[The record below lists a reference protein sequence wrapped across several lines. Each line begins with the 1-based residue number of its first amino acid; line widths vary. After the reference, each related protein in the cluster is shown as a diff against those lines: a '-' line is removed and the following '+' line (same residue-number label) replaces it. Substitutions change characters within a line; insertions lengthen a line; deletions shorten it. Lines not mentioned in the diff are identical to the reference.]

1 MVSGEKETRAWGI
14 HLSST
19 DVRNKPIKLTRNG
32 RNVLEGSKGLEK
44 SAGLTGCEGS
54 GG

>member
-1 MVSGEKETRAWGI
+1 M
-14 HLSST
+14 SST

-32 RNVLEGSKGLEK
+32 RNVLEFGRVKRVEK
-44 SAGLTGCEGS
+44 SAGLNGREGS